1 MAGSCQVKVY
11 LSSLRYVCPVRGMS
25 VKSEVC
31 LSSQRYVCQ
40 VRGMSV
46 KSDVYICL
54 SIQRYVRESVLI
66 LDLYVLLNLLIC
78 WAQNAGNHI
87 FGTGRGKP
95 VDPHKAKNFKLMNI
109 AVK

>member
-31 LSSQRYVCQ
+31 LSSQTYVCQ
-40 VRGMSV
+40 VRR
-46 KSDVYICL
+46 ICL

-87 FGTGRGKP
+87 LGTGRGKP